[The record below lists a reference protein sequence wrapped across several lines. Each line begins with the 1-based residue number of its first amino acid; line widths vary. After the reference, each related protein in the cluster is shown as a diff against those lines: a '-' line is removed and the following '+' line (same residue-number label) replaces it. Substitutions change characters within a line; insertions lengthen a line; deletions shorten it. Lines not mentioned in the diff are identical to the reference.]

1 MSRLL
6 KSFKGIN
13 NIVKGDF
20 FKNSFTIFTGTTIS
34 QIIPFI
40 IAPIISRFFS
50 PSDFGM
56 LALFST
62 TALLFSNIS
71 TLQYEAAIMLPKD
84 NKDAINIVALS
95 VIITF
100 ILSFILLIIVIL
112 FNQPIVKIMNN
123 VHMKYWLYLLP
134 VSVFFAG
141 IYRSFNMYASRMK
154 KFKRVA
160 TRNVIQTSVNS
171 GSRLVTG
178 GLGYTNGS
186 LILSSLL
193 GQLFSS
199 GFLVYKSFKNN
210 EIDLR
215 EINIKAMLR
224 NAKEYQD
231 FPKYRSWMGF
241 LNMMNETSV
250 RYIISNFYR
259 ATTLGLYSFSMGLMQ
274 RPTQLIGQAIS
285 QVFFQKTAEFK
296 AKGKSNWRVYR
307 ATILSLIF
315 IGLLIYTPFLLY
327 GGVIFSF
334 VFGKEWHLAGTY
346 TQFLIPWFFI
356 KFVFTP
362 ISMIPAIYGKQKQEL
377 YYRTIFNFSIPI
389 VFILFGQFNLGFI
402 NTLLISSIM
411 GIVFFGILIIWI
423 RKLVKAEIKNVV

>member
-1 MSRLL
+1 MPLL
-6 KSFKGIN
+6 FLLEQLYLRYSCSSKNSKGIL
-13 NIVKGDF
+13 
-20 FKNSFTIFTGTTIS
+20 TGTTIS

-40 IAPIISRFFS
+40 ISPIISRIFS
-50 PSDFGM
+50 PSDFGL

-71 TLQYEAAIMLPKD
+71 TFQYETAIMLPKD
-84 NKDAINIVALS
+84 NKDAINLVALS
-95 VIITF
+95 VVITF
-100 ILSFILLIIVIL
+100 LVSLILLIFVFL
-112 FNQPIVKIMNN
+112 YSQPIVKLMNN
-123 VHMKYWLYLLP
+123 ADMKNWLYLIP

-160 TRNVIQTSVNS
+160 TRNIIQTSVNS

-178 GLGYTNGS
+178 GLGYTSGT
-186 LILSSLL
+186 LIFSSLL
-193 GQLFSS
+193 GQFFSS
-199 GFLVYKSFKNN
+199 GFLVYKSFKNK
-210 EIDLR
+210 EIAWK
-215 EINIKAMLR
+215 EINLRVMLR

-231 FPKYRSWMGF
+231 FPKYRTWMGF

-250 RYIISNFYR
+250 RYIISNFYK

-296 AKGKSNWRVYR
+296 SKGKSNWRVLNG
-307 ATILSLIF
+307 TILALIV
-315 IGLLIYTPFLLY
+315 IGLVIYTPFFLF
-327 GGVIFSF
+327 GRAIFSF
-334 VFGKEWHLAGTY
+334 VFGKEWLLAGTY

-362 ISMIPAIYGKQKQEL
+362 ISSIPATYGKQKQEL

-389 VFILFGQFNLGFI
+389 VFVLFGKFNLGFL
-402 NTLLISSIM
+402 NTLLISSI
-411 GIVFFGILIIWI
+411 IACVFFGLLIIWI
-423 RKLVKAEIKNVV
+423 RKLVKAEVKIIA